1 MANPIDS
8 LLETPDALTQL
19 AVHYGK
25 RLRPSRHI
33 NLRSLVASASLL
45 LAALP
50 VNANPVDPTL
60 DTATAQRIDAA
71 ATEVLKQTGVPSASV
86 AVVRDSRVVYT
97 QAYGTARLEPNA
109 IAAQPAMRYAIGSIS
124 KQFTASALLLLQQ
137 QGKLSLDD
145 KVAKYFPRL
154 TRANEITIRQLLTH
168 TSGYQDYW
176 PQDYT
181 FAEMRQPTQPAAI
194 LDRWARQPLDYEPG
208 TRWQYSNTG
217 YVLAGLIVEKVS
229 GEPLYRFLERHIFE
243 PMRLE
248 SVRDFDKEP
257 LAHGTVPGYESYS
270 LGPPRASGY
279 SGPGWLFGA
288 GGLAMTAA
296 DLARWDISL
305 IDRTVL
311 SADSYRALETEAL
324 LNSGAGTDYALGLDV
339 SIDRQRRKLE
349 HGGEVAGF
357 TALNVVYPD
366 DRVAIVVLTNLMASH
381 APDQL
386 AAKIADIV
394 FEHVDATD
402 TARTTQAKS
411 IFEGLL
417 TGRIDRTLFTS
428 NANGYFSAQA
438 LADFQASLG
447 PLGAPKEFKHVR
459 TWQRGGI
466 TGRSYHA
473 VYPDRK
479 LRVWTYELPDGR
491 LEQLQVQAIE

>member
-1 MANPIDS
+1 MQSTLRCFIVSVS
-8 LLETPDALTQL
+8 LLCAAQSALARKPDP
-19 AVHYGK
+19 
-25 RLRPSRHI
+25 PS
-33 NLRSLVASASLL
+33 LE
-45 LAALP
+45 P
-50 VNANPVDPTL
+50 
-60 DTATAQRIDAA
+60 ATARRIDAA
-71 ATEVLKQTGVPSASV
+71 ATAVLEQTGAPSASI
-86 AVVRDSRVVYT
+86 AVVKDGHVVYV
-97 QAYGTARLEPNA
+97 QAYGNAELGPKVLRAR
-109 IAAQPAMRYAIGSIS
+109 PAMRYAIGSIS

-154 TRANEITIRQLLTH
+154 TRAREITIRQLLTH

-181 FAEMRQPTQPAAI
+181 FAQMRQPTQPAAI

-229 GEPLYRFLERHIFE
+229 GEPLYRFLERRIFE
-243 PMRLE
+243 PLGIE
-248 SVRDFDKEP
+248 SVRNFDDEP
-257 LAHGTVPGYESYS
+257 LAHGTVPGYESYA
-270 LGPPRASGY
+270 LGPPRPSGY

-288 GGLAMTAA
+288 GGLAMTAE

-305 IDRTVL
+305 MERTLL
-311 SADSYRALETEAL
+311 SASSYRALETETL
-324 LNSGAGTDYALGLDV
+324 LNNGAGTDYALGLDV
-339 SIDRQRRKLE
+339 AIDRQRRKLE

-366 DRVAIVVLTNLMASH
+366 DRVAIVVLTNLMASR

-386 AAKIADIV
+386 AGKIADIV

-402 TARTTQAKS
+402 TARTTQAKA
-411 IFEGLL
+411 IFEGLAA
-417 TGRIDRTLFTS
+417 GRIDRALFTS
-428 NANGYFSAQA
+428 NANGYFSTQA

-447 PLGAPKEFKHVR
+447 PLGAPKEFEHVR
-459 TWQRGGI
+459 TWQRGGM

-479 LRVWTYELPDGR
+479 LRVWTYELPDGK
-491 LEQLQVQAIE
+491 LEQFQVQAIE

>member
-1 MANPIDS
+1 MQSTFACFI
-8 LLETPDALTQL
+8 
-19 AVHYGK
+19 V
-25 RLRPSRHI
+25 
-33 NLRSLVASASLL
+33 SASLFCAMQPA
-45 LAALP
+45 LARKP
-50 VNANPVDPTL
+50 DPPSFEP
-60 DTATAQRIDAA
+60 ATIQRIDEAA
-71 ATEVLKQTGVPSASV
+71 AEVLKRTGVPSASV
-86 AVVRDSRVVYT
+86 AVVKDGHMVYS
-97 QAYGTARLEPNA
+97 QAYGSAELEPKVMRA
-109 IAAQPAMRYAIGSIS
+109 RPAMRYAIGSIS
-124 KQFTASALLLLQQ
+124 KQFTASAVLLLQQ

-154 TRANEITIRQLLTH
+154 TRASEITIRQLLTH

-176 PQDYT
+176 PQDYM
-181 FAEMRQPTQPAAI
+181 FAAMRQPTQPAAI

-208 TRWQYSNTG
+208 ARWQYSNTG

-229 GEPLYRFLERHIFE
+229 GEPLYRFLERRIFA
-243 PMRLE
+243 PLGLE
-248 SVRDFDKEP
+248 SVSDFDTEP
-257 LAHGTVPGYESYS
+257 LAHGTVPGYESYA
-270 LGPPRASGY
+270 LGPPRAAGH

-288 GGLAMTAA
+288 GGLAMNAA

-305 IDRTVL
+305 INRTLL
-311 SADSYRALETEAL
+311 SADSYRALETETL

-366 DRVAIVVLTNLMASH
+366 DGVAIVVLTNLMASH

-386 AAKIADIV
+386 ATKIADIV

-402 TARTTQAKS
+402 TARTAQAKA
-411 IFEGLL
+411 IYEGLL
-417 TGRIDRTLFTS
+417 AGRIDRTLFTP

-438 LADFQASLG
+438 LADFQASLE

-459 TWQRGGI
+459 TWQRGGM

-479 LRVWTYELPDGR
+479 LRVWTYEMPDGK

>member
-1 MANPIDS
+1 MQINARNLI
-8 LLETPDALTQL
+8 AL
-19 AVHYGK
+19 
-25 RLRPSRHI
+25 
-33 NLRSLVASASLL
+33 ASLL
-45 LAALP
+45 LVAFSTDARK
-50 VNANPVDPTL
+50 VDADL
-60 DTATAQRIDAA
+60 DQATAQRIDAA
-71 ATEVLKQTGVPSASV
+71 AAAVLQQTGVPSASI
-86 AVVRDSRVVYT
+86 AVVRDGRIVYA
-97 QAYGTARLEPNA
+97 QAYGSAELEPKVLRA
-109 IAAQPAMRYAIGSIS
+109 RPAMRYAIGSIS

-137 QGKLSLDD
+137 DGKLSLDD
-145 KVAKYFPRL
+145 KVAKYFPQL

-181 FAEMRQPTQPAAI
+181 FADMRQPTQPAAI

-208 TRWQYSNTG
+208 MRWQYSNTG

-229 GEPLYRFLERHIFE
+229 GEPLYRFLERRIFE
-243 PMRLE
+243 PLGIE
-248 SVRDFDKEP
+248 SVRDFDTEP
-257 LAHGTVPGYESYS
+257 LAHGTVPGYESYA
-270 LGPPRASGY
+270 LGPPRSSGY

-288 GGLAMTAA
+288 GGLAMNAE
-296 DLARWDISL
+296 DLARWNISL

-311 SADSYRALETEAL
+311 SADSYRELETEVL
-324 LNSGAGTDYALGLDV
+324 LKNGAGTDYALGLDV
-339 SIDRQRRKLE
+339 AMDGPRRKLE

-366 DRVAIVVLTNLMASH
+366 DGVAIVVLTNLMASH

-394 FEHVDATD
+394 FERDDAAD
-402 TARTTQAKS
+402 TARTAQTKA

-417 TGRIDRTLFTS
+417 AGRIDRSQFTP

-459 TWQRGGI
+459 TWQRGGM

-479 LRVWTYELPDGR
+479 LRVWTYELPDGK
-491 LEQLQVQAIE
+491 LEQLQVQAVE

>member
-1 MANPIDS
+1 MQINFRS
-8 LLETPDALTQL
+8 LLTA
-19 AVHYGK
+19 G
-25 RLRPSRHI
+25 
-33 NLRSLVASASLL
+33 SLL
-45 LAALP
+45 LAASTASASP
-50 VNANPVDPTL
+50 VEPSL
-60 DTATAQRIDAA
+60 DAAVRQRIDLAA
-71 ATEVLKQTGVPSASV
+71 ADVLKQTGVPSASI
-86 AVVRDSRVVYT
+86 AVVREGRLVYA
-97 QAYGTARLEPNA
+97 QAYGNATLEPKA
-109 IAAQPAMRYAIGSIS
+109 LSARPAMRYAIGSIS
-124 KQFTASALLLLQQ
+124 KQFTAAALLLLQQ

-145 KVAKYFPRL
+145 KVARYFPQL
-154 TRANEITIRQLLTH
+154 TRATEITIRQLLTH

-181 FAEMRQPTQPAAI
+181 FADMRQPTRPEAI

-229 GEPLYRFLERHIFE
+229 GEPLYEFLERRIFE
-243 PMRLE
+243 PLRLE
-248 SVRDFDKEP
+248 SASDFDNEP
-257 LAHGTVPGYESYS
+257 VEHGTVPGYESYA
-270 LGPPRASGY
+270 LGPPRAAGY

-324 LNSGAGTDYALGLDV
+324 LSSGAGTDYALGLDV

-366 DRVAIVVLTNLMASH
+366 DRVAIVVLTNLMA
-381 APDQL
+381 PEQL
-386 AAKIADIV
+386 AAIIADFV

-402 TARTTQAKS
+402 AARTAQAKA

-417 TGRIDRTLFTS
+417 AGRIDRTLFTP
-428 NANGYFSAQA
+428 NANGYFTAQA
-438 LADFQASLG
+438 VADFQASLA

-459 TWQRGGI
+459 TWQRGGM

-479 LRVWTYELPDGR
+479 LRVWTYEVPAGK